1 MTGLGRTLVQKS
13 SNLIRYG
20 DSRRCKSVSTSASK
34 LLYPLSPLP
43 ATEAPTL
50 PPKHALPGYQPEH
63 GVYDEMLDEQGQF
76 RPHWKTFGSF
86 LANCGQQD
94 FTSRTEAVQRLLHDH
109 GVTYNIYD
117 DALGTSRPWVL
128 DLLPF
133 IVGAA
138 DFQQAS
144 EGLDQRARLM
154 NAILADI
161 YGPQHLLREGWLPPA
176 LVHANPGFL
185 RPVVG
190 VLPAVGKMATRFGCD
205 LVRGPDG
212 AWMALA
218 DRVQAPS
225 GQGYTLENRIILA
238 SVFAEEFN
246 ASRVRRLKAWYDLKR
261 DMLRSL
267 MPHRRGDAGI
277 LMLTP
282 GPFNETY
289 FEHAFQARYLGFP
302 VVEGADLTVR
312 DRRLFLKTLEGLRR
326 VDAVLRH
333 VDDVFAD
340 PLELN
345 PESMLGA
352 AGLLEAWRSGSVALA
367 NGLGCGVVETPAIH
381 PFLPG
386 LCRKLLGEELKMAC
400 VPTWWCGQER
410 ELDLVLA
417 DPDRWVIKP
426 AFVRGARD
434 PVFVRDLD
442 KQQKA
447 RLLDAIRA
455 APHDY
460 IAQEILPLSTTPT
473 LVDGRLEP
481 RALVWRAYTLAQG
494 DKFTAMPGGLTRV
507 SPEPHRWLVTMR
519 SGGISKD
526 TWVLG
531 DAPSENV
538 RLSPAPVVIRPAR
551 PPGGVPSRVADHLF
565 WLGRYSE
572 RLEQTVRV
580 LRTTLHRFSGEG
592 SSEGNREVSACM
604 ALMTKLGL
612 LPASARDLREHLCAL
627 LQDPKRDG
635 SVPELMNRVRYNAAA
650 ARDRLS
656 DDTWRLFNRIER
668 DARMP
673 ASGFSVTR
681 AIELLDTLVLDL
693 AAFSG
698 MEQENMT
705 RGHGWRFLE
714 IGRRIE
720 RSDVILNLLHA
731 SILHARQDEIVLG
744 PLLEIG
750 DSSMTYRRL
759 HFARPMLI
767 QTLDLLLLEPAN
779 PRSFSFQLHALDRLV
794 AKLPHDTTQDTGNR
808 ERMETDSLLS
818 DLMALNLEKL
828 ANAGDLVFEVG
839 PHFCQKMT
847 KGIETL
853 SDIIT
858 EHFFSHATVRGR

>member
-1 MTGLGRTLVQKS
+1 LSVTEVPTPPIED
-13 SNLIRYG
+13 LI
-20 DSRRCKSVSTSASK
+20 
-34 LLYPLSPLP
+34 P
-43 ATEAPTL
+43 AYRPDA
-50 PPKHALPGYQPEH
+50 
-63 GVYDEMLDEQGQF
+63 GVYDEMMDENGHL

-86 LANCGQQD
+86 LANCGRQD
-94 FTSRTEAVQRLLHDH
+94 FASRTEAVQRLLRDH

-117 DALGTSRPWVL
+117 DALGTSRPWML

-133 IVGAA
+133 IVSTEE
-138 DFQQAS
+138 FQTVT

-161 YGPQHLLREGWLPPA
+161 YGPQHLLSEGWIPPA

-190 VLPAVGKMATRFGCD
+190 VLPAGGKMATRMGCD
-205 LVRGPDG
+205 IVRGPDG
-212 AWMALA
+212 KWMALA

-225 GQGYTLENRIILA
+225 GQGYSLENRIILA

-267 MPHRRGDAGI
+267 LPQRRGDAGV

-282 GPFNETY
+282 GPYNETY

-302 VVEGADLTVR
+302 LVEGADLTVR

-345 PESMLGA
+345 PDSMLGT

-367 NGLGCGVVETPAIH
+367 NGLGCGVVETPAMH

-386 LCRKLLGEELKMAC
+386 LCRRLLGEELKMAC
-400 VPTWWCGQER
+400 VPTWWCGQKR
-410 ELDLVLA
+410 ELDLVLS

-442 KQQKA
+442 KEQKA
-447 RLLDAIRA
+447 RLIDSIRA
-455 APHDY
+455 SPQDY
-460 IAQEILPLSTTPT
+460 LAQEILPLSTTPT
-473 LVDGRLEP
+473 LVNGRLEP
-481 RALVWRAYTLAQG
+481 RSLVWRAYTLANG
-494 DKFTAMPGGLTRV
+494 DRFTAMPGGLTRV

-526 TWVLG
+526 TWVIG

-538 RLSPAPVVIRPAR
+538 RLYPAPVVIRPAR

-592 SSEGNREVSACM
+592 SAESNREVAACV
-604 ALMTKLGL
+604 ALMTQLGL
-612 LPASARDLREHLCAL
+612 LPAEAADLREHLSAL

-635 SVPELMNRVRYNAAA
+635 SVLDLMSRVRYNAAA

-681 AIELLDTLVLDL
+681 AIEVLDTIVLDL

-720 RSDVILNLLHA
+720 RSDAMLNMLQTG
-731 SILHARQDEIVLG
+731 IVHAREDEIVLG

-750 DSSMTYRRL
+750 DSTMTYRRL

-767 QTLDLLLLEPAN
+767 QTLDLLLLEPSN

-794 AKLPHDTTQDTGNR
+794 AKLPHDATQDVGNR
-808 ERMETDSLLS
+808 ERQQTDSLLS

-828 ANAGDLVFEVG
+828 AHSGELIFEIA
-839 PHFCQKMT
+839 PNFCQKMA

>member
-1 MTGLGRTLVQKS
+1 
-13 SNLIRYG
+13 
-20 DSRRCKSVSTSASK
+20 
-34 LLYPLSPLP
+34 LLT
-43 ATEAPTL
+43 AEAPTSPL
-50 PPKHALPGYQPEH
+50 ERLLPGYRPDSAAF
-63 GVYDEMLDEQGQF
+63 DEMMDERGQL

-86 LANCGQQD
+86 LAQCGPQD
-94 FTSRTEAVQRLLHDH
+94 FASRSEAVQRLLRDH

-117 DALGTSRPWVL
+117 DALGTSRPWML

-133 IVGAA
+133 IVSA
-138 DFQQAS
+138 DDWTKVA

-154 NAILADI
+154 NVILADI
-161 YGPQHLLREGWLPPA
+161 YGPQRLLREGWLPST

-190 VLPAVGKMATRFGCD
+190 VLPTGGRFATRFGCD
-205 LVRGPDG
+205 LVRGPKG
-212 AWMALA
+212 QWMALA

-225 GQGYTLENRIILA
+225 GAGYTLENRIILA

-246 ASRVRRLKAWYDLKR
+246 ASKVRRLKSWYDLKR
-261 DMLRSL
+261 DLLRSL
-267 MPHRRGDAGI
+267 QPNRRGTAGS

-282 GPFNETY
+282 GPYNETY

-302 VVEGADLTVR
+302 LVEGADLTVR
-312 DRRLFLKTLEGLRR
+312 DRRVFLKTLEGLRR

-333 VDDVFAD
+333 IDDVYVD

-345 PESMLGA
+345 SDSMLGT

-367 NGLGCGVVETPAIH
+367 NGLGCGVVETPAMH

-400 VPTWWCGQER
+400 VPTWWCGQKR
-410 ELDLVLA
+410 ELDLVMS

-442 KQQKA
+442 KEQKS
-447 RLLDAIRA
+447 RLLDTIRA
-455 APHDY
+455 SPHDY

-473 LVDGRLEP
+473 LVQGKMEP
-481 RALVWRAYTLAQG
+481 RSLVWRAYTIAKG
-494 DKFTAMPGGLTRV
+494 ETFETMPGGLTRV

-538 RLSPAPVVIRPAR
+538 RLHPAPIVIRPAR
-551 PPGGVPSRVADHLF
+551 PPGGVPSRVADHLY
-565 WLGRYSE
+565 WLGRYAE

-592 SSEGNREVSACM
+592 STESNREVAACIV
-604 ALMTKLGL
+604 LMTKLGFM
-612 LPASARDLREHLCAL
+612 PAGARDLREQLSAL

-635 SVPELMNRVRYNAAA
+635 SVPDLMSRVRYNAAA

-681 AIELLDTLVLDL
+681 AIESLDTLVLDL

-720 RSDVILNLLHA
+720 RADVMLSLLDVGTT
-731 SILHARQDEIVLG
+731 HARTDEIVLG

-750 DSSMTYRRL
+750 DSTMTYRRL

-767 QTLDLLLLEPAN
+767 QTLDLLLLEPGN
-779 PRSFSFQLHALDRLV
+779 PRSVSFQLHSLDRLV
-794 AKLPHDTTQDTGNR
+794 AKLPHDPTQDTGNR
-808 ERMETDSLLS
+808 EREQTDGLLS

-828 ANAGDLVFEVG
+828 ATAGDLVFEVT
-839 PHFCQKMT
+839 PHFCQKMA

-853 SDIIT
+853 SDVIT
-858 EHFFSHATVRGR
+858 EHYFSHATVRGRQ

>member
-1 MTGLGRTLVQKS
+1 MPTAALPA
-13 SNLIRYG
+13 
-20 DSRRCKSVSTSASK
+20 SAI
-34 LLYPLSPLP
+34 PESPLP
-43 ATEAPTL
+43 AYRPDA
-50 PPKHALPGYQPEH
+50 
-63 GVYDEMLDEQGQF
+63 GVYDEMMDERGQL
-76 RPHWKTFGSF
+76 RPHWRIFGSF
-86 LANCGQQD
+86 LAQCGPAD
-94 FTSRTEAVQRLLHDH
+94 FATRAEAVQRLLRDH

-117 DALGTSRPWVL
+117 DALGTSRPWML

-133 IVGAA
+133 IVSAQEWA
-138 DFQQAS
+138 TVA

-161 YGPQHLLREGWLPPA
+161 YGPQHLLKEGWLPPA
-176 LVHANPGFL
+176 MVHANPGFL

-190 VLPAVGKMATRFGCD
+190 VLPAGGRFATRFGCD

-225 GQGYTLENRIILA
+225 GHGYTLENRIILA
-238 SVFAEEFN
+238 NVFAEEFS
-246 ASRVRRLKAWYDLKR
+246 ASRVRRLKSWYDLKR
-261 DMLRSL
+261 DLLRSL
-267 MPHRRGDAGI
+267 LPQRRGNPGI

-282 GPFNETY
+282 GPYNETY

-302 VVEGADLTVR
+302 LVEGADLTVR
-312 DRRLFLKTLEGLRR
+312 DRRLYLKTLEGLRR

-345 PESMLGA
+345 SDSMLGA

-400 VPTWWCGQER
+400 VPTWWCGQRR

-417 DPDRWVIKP
+417 EPDRWVIKP

-434 PVFVRDLD
+434 PIFVRDLD
-442 KQQKA
+442 KEQKA
-447 RLLDAIRA
+447 RLLDSIRA

-460 IAQEILPLSTTPT
+460 VAQEILPLSTTPT
-473 LVDGRLEP
+473 LVQGKMEP
-481 RALVWRAYTLAQG
+481 RALVWRAYAIATG
-494 DKFTAMPGGLTRV
+494 DSFATMPGGLTRV

-538 RLSPAPVVIRPAR
+538 RLYPAPVAIRPAR
-551 PPGGVPSRVADHLF
+551 PPSGVPSRVADHLF

-580 LRTTLHRFSGEG
+580 LRTTLHRFSGEV
-592 SSEGNREVSACM
+592 SSENNREVAACV
-604 ALMTKLGL
+604 ALMTQAGL
-612 LPASARDLREHLCAL
+612 LPSGARDLREHLSAL
-627 LQDPKRDG
+627 LQDPKRDS
-635 SVPELMNRVRYNAAA
+635 SVPDLMGRVRYNAAA

-673 ASGFSVTR
+673 AKGFSITR
-681 AIELLDTLVLDL
+681 AIDLLDTLVLDL

-720 RSDVILNLLHA
+720 RADAMLSLLHA
-731 SILHARQDEIVLG
+731 GTLHAREDEIVLG

-750 DSSMTYRRL
+750 DSSMSYRRL
-759 HFARPMLI
+759 HFARPMLV
-767 QTLDLLLLEPAN
+767 QTLDLLLLEPGN
-779 PRSFSFQLHALDRLV
+779 PRSVSFQLHALDRLV
-794 AKLPHDTTQDTGNR
+794 AKLPQDTTRDTGNR
-808 ERMETDSLLS
+808 EREQTDALLS
-818 DLMALNLEKL
+818 GLMAFNIEKL
-828 ANAGDLVFEVG
+828 AHAGALIFEVA
-839 PHFCQKMT
+839 PHFCQKLS
-847 KGIETL
+847 KGLETL
-853 SDIIT
+853 SDVIT
-858 EHFFSHATVRGR
+858 EHYFSHAIMRGKQ